1 MPMKKA
7 TKKTSMKKRGT
18 SWLTKY
24 QPRAVAINRQA
35 PGLGRSL
42 KTRLETTFFTVVTAD
57 ASGVWTGYLNVGS
70 CFDPTG
76 SVSTIQPVG
85 FDQLK
90 ALYGRYL
97 VTGGYVEVEASPVD
111 VSAGGS
117 VYPWVFSMS
126 PSTLA
131 TSYASYHAAASQPYS
146 KDMLIANCE
155 SKKMKMY
162 FNTQK
167 IVGSRL
173 PVIAEDCGA
182 LISADPATGQNVI
195 INLFAQYGSAA
206 AVGIGLT
213 FKIVQDVI
221 FDQRIQVVDA

>member
-1 MPMKKA
+1 MKKDA
-7 TKKTSMKKRGT
+7 KKTSMKKRGT

-24 QPRAVAINRQA
+24 QPRALAINRQA

-42 KTRLETTFFTVVTAD
+42 KTKLETTFFYVATAS
-57 ASGVWTGYLNVGS
+57 AAGIWTGYLNVGS

-97 VTGGYVEVEASPVD
+97 VTGGYVEIEASPA
-111 VSAGGS
+111 AGD
-117 VYPWVFSMS
+117 YPWVLSMS

-131 TSYASYHAAASQPYS
+131 TTYASYHAAACQPYS
-146 KDMLIANCE
+146 KDMMIGVNE
-155 SKKMKMY
+155 SKKMRIY

-167 IVGSRL
+167 IIGSRL

-195 INLFAQYGSAA
+195 MNLYAQCGLAHA
-206 AVGIGLT
+206 GVIGLT